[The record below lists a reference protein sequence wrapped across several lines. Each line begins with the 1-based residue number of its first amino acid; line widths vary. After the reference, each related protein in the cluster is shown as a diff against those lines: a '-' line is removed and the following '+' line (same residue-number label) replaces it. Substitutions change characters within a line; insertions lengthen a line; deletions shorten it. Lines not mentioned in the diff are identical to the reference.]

1 LRGLGVILALLA
13 ASSAHGQRIQ
23 VPTPLSDPAE
33 FPPAVPPA
41 TAQPSLAPPSVS
53 LGDVIQPANPAW
65 DPYADP
71 SAQPPALY
79 PEGGYIQ
86 PDGTVARPINLLHEV
101 RLEHTFLV
109 GDSANDEHLEINSTE
124 ISASFAFP
132 FFFNPSPVVVTPG
145 FAVHLLDGPLTPPA
159 LGDLPPRLF
168 DAYLDAAWQPVMTS
182 WLSADLGLRVGVYSD
197 FEDFTSDSIRVMARG
212 LAVASFSARFQVAAG
227 AVYLDR
233 NEVKILP
240 AGGFIW
246 VPHQDTRYEI
256 IFPYPRVSHRLTT
269 IGNTD
274 VWWYAGGEYG
284 GGSWTI
290 KHGNGASDVI
300 DYNDLRVFTGLELVG
315 LRGFKAW
322 MEAGFVWDREI
333 IYVSTI
339 PPFKPDDTVM
349 VRGGVSY

>member
-1 LRGLGVILALLA
+1 MILALLA

-33 FPPAVPPA
+33 FPPAAPPA

-71 SAQPPALY
+71 SAEPPALY

-159 LGDLPPRLF
+159 LGPTKS
-168 DAYLDAAWQPVMTS
+168 QH
-182 WLSADLGLRVGVYSD
+182 
-197 FEDFTSDSIRVMARG
+197 AR
-212 LAVASFSARFQVAAG
+212 
-227 AVYLDR
+227 
-233 NEVKILP
+233 
-240 AGGFIW
+240 
-246 VPHQDTRYEI
+246 
-256 IFPYPRVSHRLTT
+256 
-269 IGNTD
+269 
-274 VWWYAGGEYG
+274 
-284 GGSWTI
+284 
-290 KHGNGASDVI
+290 
-300 DYNDLRVFTGLELVG
+300 
-315 LRGFKAW
+315 
-322 MEAGFVWDREI
+322 
-333 IYVSTI
+333 
-339 PPFKPDDTVM
+339 
-349 VRGGVSY
+349 